1 MGIKGKGNTRF
12 CVDKRSTKR
21 AKALTQAGKTG
32 IIFLLWKGV
41 ERMKRFLCWF
51 LCLTLLCTGIS
62 LAAAEDISAADLDE
76 IMLEEDEDEGV
87 SVARVTGKV
96 YPEPTAK
103 DFNASSP
110 ALYTCK
116 IRPNQAIYKIPDP
129 DHNYQNYLVR
139 PNGQYMEAEILYVG
153 LQWFI
158 VRRGKD
164 IGYIQRQWVDMGSIK
179 PLDPVNTPAFNVQK
193 HTYTAVTATSC
204 HVRKDMSFNEGAED
218 DGNNYVILKPGTN
231 ITIWKFYDG
240 WAIVNYM
247 REYGYIDPNE
257 LTDLKPVSPTDEELY
272 PDCPIAAYTSYY
284 KMVQTE
290 VNISRI
296 HNIRRGC
303 ELVSVVLQP
312 GEQFDGNALMG
323 PYGKSRGYEP
333 AIVLVDGKEVKGYG
347 GGTCQVSSTLYNAV
361 IELPGIRVDWR
372 RPHGG
377 NGATYLP
384 IHCDAAVG
392 TNQLNLKFTNMYDF
406 PIRIEEMSNDDG
418 ALTVRI
424 YKVQ

>member
-1 MGIKGKGNTRF
+1 
-12 CVDKRSTKR
+12 
-21 AKALTQAGKTG
+21 
-32 IIFLLWKGV
+32 
-41 ERMKRFLCWF
+41 MKRFVCWF
-51 LCLTLLCTGIS
+51 LCLVLLTAGACFAEGADDTDPETTGDNS
-62 LAAAEDISAADLDE
+62 LSAADLDE
-76 IMLEEDEDEGV
+76 LEQEEDEGV
-87 SVARVTGKV
+87 TAVRVTGKV
-96 YPEPTAK
+96 YPEPTAE
-103 DFNASSP
+103 DFDINSP
-110 ALYTCK
+110 AIYTCK
-116 IRPNQAIYKIPDP
+116 IRPDQPIWKIPDEEK
-129 DHNYQNYLVR
+129 NYKNVLVR
-139 PNGQYMEAEILYVG
+139 GNGGYMEADVLYVG
-153 LQWFI
+153 LQWMI
-158 VRRGKD
+158 VRRDKD
-164 IGYIQRQWVDMGSIK
+164 IGYVQRQWVDKASIE

-193 HTYTAVTATSC
+193 HAYTAVTATVC

-240 WAIVNYM
+240 WAVVNYM

-272 PDCPIAAYTSYY
+272 EDCPIAAYTSYY
-284 KMVQTE
+284 KMIQTE
-290 VNISRI
+290 NNISRI

-303 ELVSVVLQP
+303 ELVSIILQP

-333 AIVLVDGKEVKGYG
+333 AIVLVDGKEVLGYG

-361 IELPGIRVDWR
+361 IQLPGLRVDWR

-392 TNQLNLKFTNMYDF
+392 TDALNFKFTNMYDF

-424 YKVQ
+424 YKVH